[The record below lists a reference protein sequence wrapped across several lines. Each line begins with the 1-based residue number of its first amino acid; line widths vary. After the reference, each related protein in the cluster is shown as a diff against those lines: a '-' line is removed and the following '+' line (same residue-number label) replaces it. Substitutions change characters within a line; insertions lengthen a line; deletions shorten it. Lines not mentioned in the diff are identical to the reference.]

1 MGENKEE
8 LNKQLENIKKNQTE
22 PKETTEINQ
31 KESTIEQMIQRNVSA
46 NWKTRVVKI
55 TPAKQKNRI
64 KNLKRGTV

>member
-1 MGENKEE
+1 MGENNEE

-31 KESTIEQMIQRNVSA
+31 KESTIEQMIQRNVSV

>member
-1 MGENKEE
+1 MGENNQE
-8 LNKQLENIKKNQTE
+8 LNKELENIKKNQTE

-31 KESTIEQMIQRNVSA
+31 KESTIEQMIQRNVSV

>member
-1 MGENKEE
+1 MGENNEE

-31 KESTIEQMIQRNVSA
+31 KESTIEQMIQRNVSV
-46 NWKTRVVKI
+46 NWKTRVVKT